1 MTKSDKELA
10 VELTIANLK
19 HLEILKGVQPLKS
32 DSIAGLY
39 QFYLSLVSD
48 K

>member
-1 MTKSDKELA
+1 MSKSDKELA

-19 HLEILKGVQPLKS
+19 HLETFNAAQPLKS
-32 DSIAGLY
+32 ENIAGLY
-39 QFYLSLVSD
+39 GFYLDLVSG